1 MCMCTMGVSAPS
13 LHRESS
19 DLIYVIY
26 MYVDLEKDSS
36 LEKLTFTRMVMQIT
50 YKIQI
55 IQGVSEYGQIST

>member
-36 LEKLTFTRMVMQIT
+36 LEKLRGDHSLGWSCKLPIKF
-50 YKIQI
+50 K
-55 IQGVSEYGQIST
+55 